1 VFYKVGFGGLSYTW
15 DVLATD
21 VTNLRN
27 RGLAFAFT
35 SSPALISAF
44 AGSKAASDLLAHS
57 NWRWGFG
64 MWAII
69 LPAVALPIYGILA
82 YHLRQAEKKCILVKE
97 TENWKITP
105 KTIWRAIVEFD
116 RK

>member
-1 VFYKVGFGGLSYTW
+1 M
-15 DVLATD
+15 
-21 VTNLRN
+21 TNLRN

-57 NWRWGFG
+57 TWRWGFG

-69 LPAVALPIYGILA
+69 LPVVALPIYGLLA
-82 YHLRQAEKKCILVKE
+82 YHLRQAEKKGVLVKE
-97 TENWKITP
+97 TRDWSITP
-105 KTIWRAIVEFD
+105 KTVWWAIMEFD
-116 RK
+116 RKYQPRAVVASKGFLTEG